1 MPICLTSCS
10 STECDFSEWSV
21 VEASRDRLVEALA
34 FLYLQQEENALRIIE
49 NMTPRRRI
57 PKGRVAENVV
67 DKLTAPKPADL
78 DLLISGNEEQRKTA
92 EDRIKTSIWHRDG
105 LLFQHVSW
113 IAARK
118 SIPNGYMTSPH
129 VRQADKGFDGFII
142 QFDSANK
149 QLERVI
155 LCEDKASSSP
165 RSLITKSVWNE
176 IKAIVR
182 GERDDE
188 VLADLATLLKAVPG
202 LSAEGTEDL
211 VDAIFWDQVRQ
222 FRVSVATGEDHR
234 RVGGFEY
241 LVNGFET
248 VAPGPLPTRMGG
260 VMAFEDVREGLQ
272 LLATE
277 VISKVLL
284 VAGEGR
290 LADV

>member
-49 NMTPRRRI
+49 NLTPRRRT

-67 DKLTAPKPADL
+67 GKLTAAKPADL
-78 DLLISGNEEQRKTA
+78 DLLSNGSEEQRKTA
-92 EDRIKTSIWHRDG
+92 QDRIKTSIWHRDG
-105 LLFQHVSW
+105 LLFQHLSW

-118 SIPNGYMTSPH
+118 SFPNGCMTSPH

-142 QFDSANK
+142 QFDAANK
-149 QLERVI
+149 QVERVI

-165 RSLITKSVWNE
+165 RSLVTQSVWNE

-188 VLADLATLLKAVPG
+188 VLADLTTLLKAVPG
-202 LSAEGTEDL
+202 LSAEGIEDV

-234 RVGGFEY
+234 RVDGFEY
-241 LVNGFET
+241 LVSGFQT
-248 VAPGPLPTRMGG
+248 VAPGPLETRMGG
-260 VMAFEDVREGLQ
+260 VLAFDHVRQGLQ
-272 LLATE
+272 QLANE
-277 VISKVLL
+277 VIAKVMLI
-284 VAGEGR
+284 AGKSE